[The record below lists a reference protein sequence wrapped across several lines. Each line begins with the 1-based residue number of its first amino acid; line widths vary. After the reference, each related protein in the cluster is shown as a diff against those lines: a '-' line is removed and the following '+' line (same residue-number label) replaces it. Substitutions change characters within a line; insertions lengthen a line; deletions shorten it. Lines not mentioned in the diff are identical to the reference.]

1 MKNLYQTWAIGGSGY
16 AVIQD
21 QQIVEARTTDLTDN
35 YLWDSGE
42 DILFDNEGEI
52 LLDE

>member
-1 MKNLYQTWAIGGSGY
+1 MNNLYQTWVTGGSGY

-21 QQIVEARTTDLTDN
+21 QQIVESRTTDTTDN

-42 DILFDNEGEI
+42 DILFDNGGEI